1 MQCRFINNATLVRPL
16 FVGVAETVVGWLVC
30 CGMGI
35 VQCLFKFVLRHMVI
49 APVCKH

>member
-1 MQCRFINNATLVRPL
+1 MQCRFINNVTLVRRL

-35 VQCLFKFVLRHMVI
+35 VQCITSYGDRSGLQT
-49 APVCKH
+49 PGN